1 MIEPK
6 TKARLFHAQYHR
18 FKDDLP
24 FWSSLAEEFGDP
36 ILEMG
41 CGTGRV
47 VSALAEKG
55 YRVIAVDQSEAMI
68 NVARKNIPQSLQ
80 EKASFLQCDLTRL
93 QLQEEV
99 LLALGALNTF
109 AYLSD
114 DQFVAALRH
123 VKEVLAPEGVI
134 ALDLPVFDADPW
146 SANRSDDLLDVF
158 TDPTTNTSI
167 EVRAS
172 SVGDPG
178 SLQVTWLYDELLPDG
193 RVERHQW
200 DQVYFQRTEA
210 EVKKLFTRSGL
221 KVDAV
226 YGDYDFSPYSS
237 ASERLLVLG
246 GE

>member
-6 TKARLFHAQYHR
+6 TQARLFHAQYHR

-68 NVARKNIPQSLQ
+68 DFARKNIPQSLQ
-80 EKASFLQCDLTRL
+80 EKVSFLQCDLTQQKL
-93 QLQEEV
+93 KEKV

-114 DQFVAALRH
+114 DQFAAALSQ
-123 VKEVLAPEGVI
+123 VKEALDPKGAI
-134 ALDLPVFDADPW
+134 ALDLPAYDADPW
-146 SANRSDDLLDVF
+146 SADRSDDLLDVF
-158 TDPTTNTSI
+158 TDPMANTSI
-167 EVRAS
+167 EVRAI

-210 EVKKLFTRSGL
+210 EVKNLFTWSGL
-221 KVDAV
+221 KVHAV
-226 YGDYDFSPYSS
+226 YGDYDFSRYSS

-246 GE
+246 G